1 MRTPHTDEVY
11 IGSTT
16 QPLHKRFYDHCHGSA
31 NKRTTANT
39 IIDCGD
45 AKIELIEAY
54 PCASKSELDRRE
66 GQIIRERNCVNKI
79 VAGRTA
85 AEYRQEKKDEIAAQ
99 RKVYR
104 QEKKDEIAARNKAY
118 RQQKKDEIA
127 AKKKAYEQRPEVK
140 ARRNEL
146 ARSRYQQ
153 RKKEEQAAASSGIPQ
168 TEQSCG

>member
-1 MRTPHTDEVY
+1 MPNYHNGQIYMIWSPHTDKVY

-54 PCASKSELDRRE
+54 PCESKSELDRRE
-66 GQIIRERNCVNKI
+66 GQIIRERNCVNKV

-85 AEYRQEKKDEIAAQ
+85 AEYRQEKKDEIAK
-99 RKVYR
+99 RM
-104 QEKKDEIAARNKAY
+104 KAY
-118 RQQKKDEIA
+118 RQIPEVKAHTSVQKKE
-127 AKKKAYEQRPEVK
+127 YEQRPEVK

-153 RKKEEQAAASSGIPQ
+153 RRKEEQAAA
-168 TEQSCG
+168 